1 MANAELPWVAAFNA
15 RTDLAEFEDNALG
28 LFALAIRFN
37 LDDLATVAADSI
49 TDGSDDKKCDLI
61 HVDLD
66 NGYAVVAQCYF
77 SSKAR
82 AEAPANKAS
91 DLNTAVNWLLQREI
105 EDLPERIRS
114 AAQDLRKAI
123 EEGKINQLHIWYVHN
138 LPESKNVA
146 DELRT
151 VEATASAALRLHFKD
166 LLIKAHA
173 LEVGKQILDDW
184 YNDTQSPILVTDSF
198 SINVDSGFEV
208 SGPAWRA
215 FVTAVPLAFLRR
227 EYLKH
232 KVKLFSA
239 NVRDYL
245 GSKSS
250 DSNINNGIKKTAE
263 GEPENFWAYN
273 NGLTILVNSYEP
285 AKAAKD
291 GLKFSFRGMS
301 IVNGAQTTGAIASL
315 EKPPPARAK
324 VAVRF
329 IATEDQEIVYDTIR
343 YNNSQNKV
351 TASDFRSTDAIQR
364 RLKDEMSK
372 IPQAEYEGG
381 RRGGPTDAIRRRPNL
396 LASYTVG
403 QSLAALHG
411 DATTA
416 YNQRAEIWSSD
427 GLYAKYF
434 DDHTTATHIV
444 FAYSLLRAVEA
455 RKIELV
461 KKSKEAPDSMTSSEE
476 EQLKFFRR
484 RGSIFLFVSGVAACL
499 EVFCG
504 KKIPNLSRVSFGT
517 RTSPNKAQQL
527 WGELIDRV
535 APLCVHLEEA
545 FTYGLQNQ
553 ERVRGAIQR
562 FKSLVEATST
572 ANSPIYKKFAKSIVQ
587 K

>member
-1 MANAELPWVAAFNA
+1 MPAVELAWLSAFQA
-15 RTDLAEFEDNALG
+15 RTDLAGFGDNALG

-37 LDDLATVAADSI
+37 LDDLATVAADAI
-49 TDGSDDKKCDLI
+49 TDGSDDKKCDMI
-61 HVDLD
+61 YVDLD
-66 NGYAVVAQCYF
+66 DGYAVVAQCYA
-77 SSKAR
+77 STRAR

-91 DLNTAVNWLLQREI
+91 DLNTAINWLLQREI

-123 EEGKINQLHIWYVHN
+123 EDDKIRQVHIWYIHN

-146 DELRT
+146 DELKT
-151 VEATASAALRLHFKD
+151 VEATASAALKIHFRGKGV
-166 LLIKAHA
+166 KVQA
-173 LEVGKQILDDW
+173 LEVGQRTLDEW
-184 YNDTQSPILVTDSF
+184 YNDTQSPILVTDNF
-198 SINVDSGFEV
+198 SIKVGAGFEV
-208 SGPAWRA
+208 TGPAWRA

-232 KVKLFSA
+232 SVKLFSA

-263 GEPENFWAYN
+263 GEPQNFWAYN
-273 NGLTILVNSYEP
+273 NGLTILVNSYNAP
-285 AKAAKD
+285 QKIKD
-291 GLKFSFRGMS
+291 GLKFSFKGMS

-315 EKPPPARAK
+315 DKAPKADAK

-329 IATEDQEIVYDTIR
+329 IQTESQEIVYDVIR

-364 RLKDEMSK
+364 RLKEEMSK

-403 QSLAALHG
+403 QALATVNG

-427 GLYAKYF
+427 ALYARYF
-434 DDHTTATHIV
+434 NDHTTATHIV
-444 FAYSLLRAVEA
+444 FAYSLLRAVET

-461 KKSKEAPDSMTSSEE
+461 KKSKDDADSMTSSEE
-476 EQLKFFRR
+476 VQLKFFRR
-484 RGSIFLFVSGVAACL
+484 RGSIFLFVSAVAACL
-499 EVFCG
+499 EIFCG
-504 KKIPNLSRVSFGT
+504 KKIPNLFRVSFGT
-517 RTSPNKAQQL
+517 KSSPEKSQQL
-527 WGELIDRV
+527 WTDLIDRV

-553 ERVRGAIQR
+553 ERVRSAIQK

-572 ANSPIYKKFAKSIVQ
+572 ANNSIYKKFAKSIIQ

>member
-1 MANAELPWVAAFNA
+1 MSSAEPPWIAAFKA
-15 RTDLAEFEDNALG
+15 RTDLVAFGDNALG

-66 NGYAVVAQCYF
+66 NGYAVVAQCYV
-77 SSKAR
+77 SAR
-82 AEAPANKAS
+82 AKTEAPANKAS
-91 DLNTAVNWLLQREI
+91 DLNTAVNWLLQRDI
-105 EDLPERIRS
+105 KDLPERIRS

-123 EEGKINQLHIWYVHN
+123 DDQKIRQIHVWYIHN

-146 DELRT
+146 DELKT
-151 VEATASAALRLHFKD
+151 VEATASAALRLHFKG
-166 LLIKAHA
+166 KGVKVQA
-173 LEVGKQILDDW
+173 LEVGQGTLDDW
-184 YNDTQSPILVTDSF
+184 YNDTQSPILVTDNF
-198 SINVDSGFEV
+198 SLKVEAGFEV

-232 KVKLFSA
+232 SVKLFSA

-273 NGLTILVNSYEP
+273 NGLTILVNAYDAP
-285 AKAAKD
+285 RKIKD
-291 GLKFSFRGMS
+291 GLKFSFKGMS

-315 EKPPPARAK
+315 EKAPIANAK

-329 IATEDQEIVYDTIR
+329 IQTESQEIVYDTIR

-364 RLKDEMSK
+364 RLKEEMSK

-403 QSLAALHG
+403 QALATLHG

-427 GLYAKYF
+427 ALYARYF
-434 DDHTTATHIV
+434 NDHTTATHIV

-461 KKSKEAPDSMTSSEE
+461 KKSKEAADSMTSSEE

-484 RGSIFLFVSGVAACL
+484 RGSIFLFVSAIAACL
-499 EVFCG
+499 EIFCV
-504 KKIPNLSRVSFGT
+504 KKIPNLFRVSFGAKV
-517 RTSPNKAQQL
+517 SPTKATQL
-527 WGELIDRV
+527 WGDLIDRV
-535 APLCVHLEEA
+535 APLCVHLDEA

-553 ERVRGAIQR
+553 ERVRNAIQKFR
-562 FKSLVEATST
+562 SLVEATST
-572 ANSPIYKKFAKSIVQ
+572 ANSSIYKKFAKTIVQ